1 MRIAMPRGDIRLVRF
16 LIKEFGGIATDVD
29 FTSVYFTVKKNTRDQ
44 AFLFQKTLNNGI
56 LKLDSGDYQVK
67 IESEDTANLAYGNY
81 KFDIQL
87 SWKDE
92 ENVEQLKETF
102 VGDFVV
108 NDEVTFNINEG

>member
-16 LIKEFGGIATDVD
+16 LVNDLGGIATDVE
-29 FTSVYFTVKKNTRDQ
+29 FSNVYFTVKRSTRDQ
-44 AFLFQKTLNNGI
+44 AFLFQKTLDNGI
-56 LKLDSGDYQVK
+56 IRLGPGDYQVK
-67 IESEDTANLAYGNY
+67 IESADTASLSYGNY

-92 ENVEQLKETF
+92 QEIEQLKETF

-108 NDEVTFNINEG
+108 NDEVTFSINEG